1 MKCLRLS
8 ESLGHGK
15 MIVLFVRLAVFF
27 KWPAPAASLVSCS
40 TGVKPLRSLR
50 GSRGVTT
57 GIIISQAPL
66 GVVKSTTARSEG
78 RTAMRKLAMLKFLV
92 ASFYI
97 RQIDGRGPED
107 MRRGPT
113 FASGHMAFVNCLS
126 SILPRMLAIFPVT
139 GPVVSK
145 GLWTSLSDW
154 IGITSFDHA
163 NKDEF
168 WDVFFLKH
176 RRHRQRNCS

>member
-78 RTAMRKLAMLKFLV
+78 RTAMRKLAMFKFLI

-113 FASGHMAFVNCLS
+113 FASLRVSRLS
-126 SILPRMLAIFPVT
+126 RDRIIGSGSDSGI
-139 GPVVSK
+139 SK
-145 GLWTSLSDW
+145 KAAKWCSPLHG
-154 IGITSFDHA
+154 
-163 NKDEF
+163 
-168 WDVFFLKH
+168 
-176 RRHRQRNCS
+176 RHYFYLDRTER